1 MIARVA
7 DLRFRGTGM
16 ASMTLTKKIEY
27 VLDDLL
33 TVIGAQRRDV
43 EVGLEEE
50 SGSDDDY

>member
-7 DLRFRGTGM
+7 ELRFRGTGM
-16 ASMTLTKKIEY
+16 ANMTLTKKIEY

-33 TVIGAQRRDV
+33 TIIGAQRRDV

-50 SGSDDDY
+50 SGSDDEY